1 MAPVSFL
8 HHIRL
13 PFKRLNRYIFLEHI
27 LPFLGAVSV
36 ISLIFLINFL
46 LRSMDR
52 LLGKNLGAGLI
63 LEFVALN
70 MAWILAMAI
79 PMGVLISV
87 LMVYGRLGE
96 DNEITALRAGG
107 ISFSSII
114 KPSLLF
120 AFLVGAG
127 TVYFNNYIL
136 PDANHKAR
144 LLRGDIYRKNPDLNL
159 DAGYFISD
167 IPNYTLFITKKE
179 GSLLL
184 DVLIF
189 HTRDDG
195 RRISIW
201 AREGELSVVGNK
213 ALLNLRNGQI
223 HEYAAKSD
231 EDYRILDFTR
241 HQIVIP
247 VENMVL
253 ERRDTAR
260 RGDREMDIPTM
271 LEEVKHYKN
280 RQRGLMLQ
288 SLTIMKKEPADTV
301 TFSYEKIINDL
312 EIRIDAL
319 QNDSLQK
326 PELTRQARGAFQ
338 RDLTQV
344 KTSRNRIESNL
355 RIHKSYQKQINRY
368 LVEVHKKVAMPVAC
382 IIFVMVGA
390 PLGMLARKGG
400 MTIASSISLFFF
412 IIYWAFMMAGE
423 RLSDRDMMEPWVSMW
438 TPNIIFG
445 SMGLFLIWYAIHERI
460 SLTLPEFLKRKKL
473 KKELSK

>member
-1 MAPVSFL
+1 MALTLYRIHFSSPL
-8 HHIRL
+8 
-13 PFKRLNRYIFLEHI
+13 KKLNRYIFREHL
-27 LPFLGAVSV
+27 LPFTGAVMV

-52 LLGKNLGAGLI
+52 LLGKNLGAKVLF
-63 LEFVALN
+63 EFVALN

-87 LMVYGRLGE
+87 LMVYGRLSE

-114 KPSLLF
+114 RPSLLF

-127 TVYFNNYIL
+127 TVYFNNFIL
-136 PDANHKAR
+136 PDANHNAR

-159 DAGYFISD
+159 DAGYFIND
-167 IPNYTLFITKKE
+167 IPGYTLFITDKE

-184 DVLIF
+184 DLLIF
-189 HTRDDG
+189 HTRDNG

-201 AREGELSVVGNK
+201 AKEGELKVVGNK
-213 ALLNLRNGQI
+213 VLLNLRSGQI
-223 HEYAAKSD
+223 HEYPAKSD
-231 EDYRILDFTR
+231 EDYRILDFAR

-271 LEEVKHYKN
+271 LSEVSHYKT

-288 SLTIMKKEPADTV
+288 SLTILRMEPADSLN
-301 TFSYEKIINDL
+301 FSYVNFISELNSAIASL
-312 EIRIDAL
+312 E
-319 QNDSLQK
+319 NDSLK
-326 PELTRQARGAFQ
+326 NDNLTRQERGALQ
-338 RDLTQV
+338 RQITQL

-355 RIHKSYQKQINRY
+355 RIYGSYQKQINRY
-368 LVEVHKKVAMPVAC
+368 LVEVHKKVAMPAAC

-400 MTIASSISLFFF
+400 MTMASSISLFFF

-423 RLSDRDMMEPWVSMW
+423 RLSDRNLMIPWVSMW

-445 SMGLFLIWYAIHERI
+445 IVGIFLIWYAIHERI
-460 SLTLPEFLKRKKL
+460 SLQLPAFLKRKKTR
-473 KKELSK
+473 KES